1 MGSYNKTTTI
11 NMYDYVDEDLI
22 DIQRTVVGVVSNI
35 YASGE
40 NV

>member
-1 MGSYNKTTTI
+1 MGSYDRTTTI
-11 NMYDYVDEDLI
+11 NIYDYVNEDLI

-35 YASGE
+35 YASGQ